1 MPCPASELPDIAVKD
16 DPVEMKP
23 VPATPADVSFLP
35 SPSPQFCFESIQN
48 TPSSSGEGE
57 IIPGTE
63 SHVENNCE
71 STFEDTVVVDV
82 HMSSS
87 DPEPMVKNE
96 PEEVVIPPRT
106 PRLSKRRLCLMDAV
120 VVPSLVSLGIKRC
133 RDDGEETPTKVR
145 AAGR

>member
-1 MPCPASELPDIAVKD
+1 LKRNLFQLLPQTSVFFLHRAR
-16 DPVEMKP
+16 
-23 VPATPADVSFLP
+23 SFVLK
-35 SPSPQFCFESIQN
+35 SIQN

-57 IIPGTE
+57 IIE

-96 PEEVVIPPRT
+96 LEEVVIPPRT

-120 VVPSLVSLGIKRC
+120 VVPSLASLGIKRR
-133 RDDGEETPTKVR
+133 RDVGEETPTKVR